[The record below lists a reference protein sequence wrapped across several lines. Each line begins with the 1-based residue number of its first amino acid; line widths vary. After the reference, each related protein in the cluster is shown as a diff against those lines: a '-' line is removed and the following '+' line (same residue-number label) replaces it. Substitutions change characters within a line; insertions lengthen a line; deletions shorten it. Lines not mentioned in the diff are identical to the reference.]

1 MSDFLE
7 LFCTGDRPVADL
19 HYLFQ
24 AEESE
29 TPRPEMTDAP
39 SVPARGLETWDEE
52 SCCYWPDF
60 S

>member
-7 LFCTGDRPVADL
+7 LFVTGDRPGADL
-19 HYLFQ
+19 QCLFQ

-29 TPRPEMTDAP
+29 TPRPEMNETP
-39 SVPARGLETWDEE
+39 RVQARGLDSWNEE
-52 SCCYWPDF
+52 SGCYWPDF

>member
-7 LFCTGDRPVADL
+7 LFVTGDRPGADL
-19 HYLFQ
+19 QCFQ
-24 AEESE
+24 AEGSE

-52 SCCYWPDF
+52 SGCYWPDF